1 MPKCSGITASG
12 AACGRN
18 VAKEGD
24 YCAAH
29 KDQALRQ
36 KMSQLQIK
44 SQKAQSS
51 GQKAQAQGRNSQ
63 KCELKR
69 YTPSDTEID
78 NCIYTVT
85 EKHKGAFLGKGE
97 QGAAYVFENLVIKVT
112 ELKTATDENVWLDEA
127 CKGQELGALGIAP
140 KIYRYFVCGKNGF
153 IVMDRLTTIRTRK
166 TKSEAQTTE
175 LMKRGQSDV
184 VRYKEVDAEGNTID
198 VIDDIRNLTREQQWG
213 FVTALEIMIDNGYLH
228 MDNHIDNLGF
238 IAGRPIAF
246 DFGFTQK
253 RRIIDR
259 RWALCFSVFQI
270 LEHCP
275 VAILEETEFYRVA
288 TACINDT
295 YIWGRPESGTAI
307 PLSELVTIEKEM
319 PFLTRITKEALKG
332 GEVSPDL
339 KVGSLAYARIIGQ
352 EVRYGMA
359 LDLIYLIRNPA
370 HTEDVS
376 KAVIALAKGLK
387 I

>member
-24 YCAAH
+24 YCTAH
-29 KDQALRQ
+29 KDQGLSR
-36 KMSQLQIK
+36 KISQLQIK
-44 SQKAQSS
+44 SQ

-153 IVMDRLTTIRTRK
+153 IVMDRLTTIRAKK
-166 TKSEAQTTE
+166 TKSEAQTAE

-213 FVTALEIMIDNGYLH
+213 FVTALETMIDNGYLH

-253 RRIIDR
+253 RRTIDR

-288 TACINDT
+288 TACMNDT
-295 YIWGRPESGTAI
+295 YLWGRPASGTAI
-307 PLSELVTIEKEM
+307 PLAELATAEKEM
-319 PFLTRITKEALKG
+319 PFLTRITKAALK
-332 GEVSPDL
+332 EVSPDL

-352 EVRYGMA
+352 EPRYGAA

-370 HTEDVS
+370 HTEDVP
-376 KAVIALAKGLK
+376 KAVIALANKLK
-387 I
+387 E